1 MIKLLVIE
9 INDEKSF
16 QWNFKSFPREVR
28 KDGKLKNEVFIFLDN
43 PTDDEIHNIIF
54 KAADEF
60 VDSIKDSHNERAHNF
75 ANVLVNDFKFD
86 FNIETLIKYGE
97 FSRYKMYTV
106 KLIPY
111 IQKSV
116 EIYNTKKSMNIG
128 MLNIDGNK
136 LR

>member
-28 KDGKLKNEVFIFLDN
+28 KDGTLKNEVFIFLDD
-43 PTDDEIHNIIF
+43 PTDDEIHDIIF

-60 VDSIKDSHNERAHNF
+60 VDSIKDSHDERAHSF

-111 IQKSV
+111 I
-116 EIYNTKKSMNIG
+116 TKKIKFHNTGEVKEISQFDVKYCN
-128 MLNIDGNK
+128 L
-136 LR
+136 L